1 MSSSFFDRIAP
12 ARRKLLLLAIIYLGY
27 ISLGLPDKIL
37 DAAWLPMSRAFDV
50 PLRYG
55 GFIPLTIALCS
66 SVSASASG
74 FILRKIGTGTLRLT
88 AAANAYSGT
97 ASSQAGTMLVDGAL
111 TNASANA
118 KSGAFIGGVGKVKS
132 LTMEDGSGFAIATG
146 QATPLEAG
154 TLTVAG
160 GVVVRLDSASDFSAG
175 RVALAKVGTLAGT
188 LTKANRATICASG
201 QTIAN
206 GALTISNGILYAAQG
221 GTVILVR

>member
-1 MSSSFFDRIAP
+1 
-12 ARRKLLLLAIIYLGY
+12 
-27 ISLGLPDKIL
+27 
-37 DAAWLPMSRAFDV
+37 
-50 PLRYG
+50 
-55 GFIPLTIALCS
+55 
-66 SVSASASG
+66 
-74 FILRKIGTGTLRLT
+74 
-88 AAANAYSGT
+88 
-97 ASSQAGTMLVDGAL
+97 MLVDGAL

-160 GVVVRLDSASDFSAG
+160 SVVVRLDSASDFSAG

-188 LTKANRATICASG
+188 LTKANRATICAGG

-221 GTVILVR
+221 STVILVR